1 MGTVRDEI
9 ILMIQRYENKVRG
22 ITSSIVE
29 SAAHR
34 HGDDVGMLTS
44 RKNAYTMDMIPDL
57 KRLLELCPA
66 KKTATIIMKFDNQS
80 QEEYPFGT
88 FDFNTPLERRY
99 VNEMAMQ
106 IRNDRFCETEV
117 RVNE

>member
-1 MGTVRDEI
+1 MSIREE
-9 ILMIQRYENKVRG
+9 ILMQIRRYENCVRG
-22 ITSSIVE
+22 LDGSIAEETDERDKEQLMARRWTYVQE
-29 SAAHR
+29 
-34 HGDDVGMLTS
+34 
-44 RKNAYTMDMIPDL
+44 MIPTL

-66 KKTATIIMKFDNQS
+66 NKTATIIMKFAGDD
-80 QEEYPFGT
+80 EEYPFGT

-99 VNEMAMQ
+99 VNEQAMQ

>member
-1 MGTVRDEI
+1 MGAVSIREEI
-9 ILMIQRYENKVRG
+9 LLQIRRYENCVRG
-22 ITSSIVE
+22 LQASIE
-29 SAAHR
+29 EETDKMDHALLI
-34 HGDDVGMLTS
+34 G
-44 RKNAYTMDMIPDL
+44 RKYTYEQEMIPTL
-57 KRLLELCPA
+57 KRLLELCPVN
-66 KKTATIIMKFDNQS
+66 KTATIVMKFDNQP

>member
-1 MGTVRDEI
+1 MNIREE
-9 ILMIQRYENKVRG
+9 ILMQIRRFENCVRG
-22 ITSSIVE
+22 LDGSIAEETDERDKEQLMARRWTYVQE
-29 SAAHR
+29 
-34 HGDDVGMLTS
+34 
-44 RKNAYTMDMIPDL
+44 MIPTL

-66 KKTATIIMKFDNQS
+66 NKTATIIMKYAGDD
-80 QEEYPFGT
+80 EEYPFGT

-99 VNEMAMQ
+99 VNEQAMQ

>member
-1 MGTVRDEI
+1 MSIREEI
-9 ILMIQRYENKVRG
+9 IMQIRRYENCVRG
-22 ITSSIVE
+22 LDGSIAEEPDERDKEQLMARRWTYVQE
-29 SAAHR
+29 
-34 HGDDVGMLTS
+34 
-44 RKNAYTMDMIPDL
+44 MIPTL

-66 KKTATIIMKFDNQS
+66 NKTATIIMKFPGDD
-80 QEEYPFGT
+80 EEYPFGT

-99 VNEMAMQ
+99 VNEQAMQ

>member
-1 MGTVRDEI
+1 MGAVSIREEI
-9 ILMIQRYENKVRG
+9 LLQIRRYENCVRG
-22 ITSSIVE
+22 LDGSIAE
-29 SAAHR
+29 ETDER
-34 HGDDVGMLTS
+34 DKEQLMS
-44 RKNAYTMDMIPDL
+44 RRWTYVQEMIPTL
-57 KRLLELCPA
+57 KRLLELCPVD
-66 KKTATIIMKFDNQS
+66 KTATIIMKYAGDD
-80 QEEYPFGT
+80 EEYPFGT

>member
-1 MGTVRDEI
+1 MSIREE
-9 ILMIQRYENKVRG
+9 ILMQIRRYENCVRG
-22 ITSSIVE
+22 LDGSIAE
-29 SAAHR
+29 ETDER
-34 HGDDVGMLTS
+34 DKEQLMS
-44 RKNAYTMDMIPDL
+44 RRWTYVQEMIPTL

-66 KKTATIIMKFDNQS
+66 SKTATIIMKFDNQP
-80 QEEYPFGT
+80 QEEYTFGT

>member
-1 MGTVRDEI
+1 MSIREE
-9 ILMIQRYENKVRG
+9 ILMQIRRYENCVRG
-22 ITSSIVE
+22 LDGSIAE
-29 SAAHR
+29 ETDER
-34 HGDDVGMLTS
+34 DKEQLMS
-44 RKNAYTMDMIPDL
+44 RRWTYVQEMIPTL

-66 KKTATIIMKFDNQS
+66 KKTATIIMKFAGDD
-80 QEEYPFGT
+80 EEYPFGT

-99 VNEMAMQ
+99 VNEQAMQ

>member
-1 MGTVRDEI
+1 MGAVSIREEI
-9 ILMIQRYENKVRG
+9 LLQIRRYENCVRG
-22 ITSSIVE
+22 LDGSIAEEPDERDKEQLMARRWTYVQE
-29 SAAHR
+29 
-34 HGDDVGMLTS
+34 
-44 RKNAYTMDMIPDL
+44 MIPTL

-66 KKTATIIMKFDNQS
+66 NKTATIIMKYAGDD
-80 QEEYPFGT
+80 EEYPFGT

-99 VNEMAMQ
+99 VNEQAMQ

>member
-1 MGTVRDEI
+1 MSIREE
-9 ILMIQRYENKVRG
+9 ILMQIRRYENCVRG
-22 ITSSIVE
+22 LDGSIAEETDERDKEQLMARRWTYVQE
-29 SAAHR
+29 
-34 HGDDVGMLTS
+34 
-44 RKNAYTMDMIPDL
+44 MIPTL

-66 KKTATIIMKFDNQS
+66 NKTATIIMKFAGDD
-80 QEEYPFGT
+80 EEYLFGT

-99 VNEMAMQ
+99 VNEQAMQ

>member
-1 MGTVRDEI
+1 MSIREE
-9 ILMIQRYENKVRG
+9 ILMQIRRYENCVRG
-22 ITSSIVE
+22 LDGSIAEEPDERDKEQLMARRWTYVQE
-29 SAAHR
+29 
-34 HGDDVGMLTS
+34 
-44 RKNAYTMDMIPDL
+44 MIPTL

-66 KKTATIIMKFDNQS
+66 NKTATIIMKFPGDD
-80 QEEYPFGT
+80 EEYPFGT

-99 VNEMAMQ
+99 VNEQAMQ

>member
-1 MGTVRDEI
+1 MRNEI
-9 ILMIQRYENKVRG
+9 LYTIQRYQNRVRG
-22 ITSSIVE
+22 LDGSIAEETDERDKEQLMARRWTYVQE
-29 SAAHR
+29 
-34 HGDDVGMLTS
+34 
-44 RKNAYTMDMIPDL
+44 MIPTL

-66 KKTATIIMKFDNQS
+66 NKTATIIMKFAGDD
-80 QEEYPFGT
+80 EEYPFGT

-99 VNEMAMQ
+99 VNEQAMQ

>member
-1 MGTVRDEI
+1 MNIREE
-9 ILMIQRYENKVRG
+9 ILMQIRRFENCVRG
-22 ITSSIVE
+22 LDGSIAEETDEQDKEQLMARRWTYVQE
-29 SAAHR
+29 
-34 HGDDVGMLTS
+34 
-44 RKNAYTMDMIPDL
+44 MIPTL

-66 KKTATIIMKFDNQS
+66 KKTATIIMKFDNQP

>member
-1 MGTVRDEI
+1 M
-9 ILMIQRYENKVRG
+9 
-22 ITSSIVE
+22 
-29 SAAHR
+29 
-34 HGDDVGMLTS
+34 S
-44 RKNAYTMDMIPDL
+44 RRWTYVQEMIPTL

-66 KKTATIIMKFDNQS
+66 SKTATIIMKFAGDD
-80 QEEYPFGT
+80 EEYPFGT

>member
-1 MGTVRDEI
+1 MSIREE
-9 ILMIQRYENKVRG
+9 ILMQIRRYENCVRG
-22 ITSSIVE
+22 LDGSIAEETDEQDKEQLMARRWTYVQE
-29 SAAHR
+29 
-34 HGDDVGMLTS
+34 
-44 RKNAYTMDMIPDL
+44 MIPTL

-66 KKTATIIMKFDNQS
+66 NKTATIIMKFPGDD
-80 QEEYPFGT
+80 EEYPFGT

-99 VNEMAMQ
+99 VNEQAMQ

>member
-1 MGTVRDEI
+1 MSIREE
-9 ILMIQRYENKVRG
+9 ILMQIRRYENCVRG
-22 ITSSIVE
+22 LDGSIAE
-29 SAAHR
+29 EPDER
-34 HGDDVGMLTS
+34 DKEQLMS
-44 RKNAYTMDMIPDL
+44 RRWTYVQEMIPTL

-66 KKTATIIMKFDNQS
+66 NKTATIIMKFDNEP

-106 IRNDRFCETEV
+106 IRNTRFCETEV
-117 RVNE
+117 RVNDA

>member
-1 MGTVRDEI
+1 MGVSIREEI
-9 ILMIQRYENKVRG
+9 LLQIRRYENCVRG
-22 ITSSIVE
+22 LDGSIAE
-29 SAAHR
+29 ETDERDKEQLMARRWTYAQE
-34 HGDDVGMLTS
+34 
-44 RKNAYTMDMIPDL
+44 MIPTL

-66 KKTATIIMKFDNQS
+66 NKTATIIMKFPGDD
-80 QEEYPFGT
+80 EEYPFGT

-99 VNEMAMQ
+99 VNEQAMQ

>member
-1 MGTVRDEI
+1 MSIREE
-9 ILMIQRYENKVRG
+9 ILMQIRRFENCVRG
-22 ITSSIVE
+22 LDGSIAEEPDERDKEQLMARRWTYVQE
-29 SAAHR
+29 
-34 HGDDVGMLTS
+34 
-44 RKNAYTMDMIPDL
+44 MIPTL

-66 KKTATIIMKFDNQS
+66 NKTATIIMKFPGDD
-80 QEEYPFGT
+80 EEYPFGT

-99 VNEMAMQ
+99 VNEQAMQ

>member
-1 MGTVRDEI
+1 MSIREE
-9 ILMIQRYENKVRG
+9 ILMQIRRYENCVRG
-22 ITSSIVE
+22 LDGSIAEETDEQDKEQLMARRWTYVQE
-29 SAAHR
+29 
-34 HGDDVGMLTS
+34 
-44 RKNAYTMDMIPDL
+44 MIPTL

-66 KKTATIIMKFDNQS
+66 NKTATIIMKFSGDD
-80 QEEYPFGT
+80 EEYPFGT

-99 VNEMAMQ
+99 VNEQAMQ

>member
-66 KKTATIIMKFDNQS
+66 KKTATIIMKFPGND
-80 QEEYPFGT
+80 EEYPFGT

-99 VNEMAMQ
+99 VNEQAMQ
-106 IRNDRFCETEV
+106 IRNNRFCETEV

>member
-1 MGTVRDEI
+1 MSIREE
-9 ILMIQRYENKVRG
+9 ILMQIRRYENCVRG
-22 ITSSIVE
+22 LDGSIAE
-29 SAAHR
+29 EPDER
-34 HGDDVGMLTS
+34 DKEQLMS
-44 RKNAYTMDMIPDL
+44 RRWTYVQEMIPTL

-66 KKTATIIMKFDNQS
+66 SKTATIIMKFPGDD
-80 QEEYPFGT
+80 EEYPFGT